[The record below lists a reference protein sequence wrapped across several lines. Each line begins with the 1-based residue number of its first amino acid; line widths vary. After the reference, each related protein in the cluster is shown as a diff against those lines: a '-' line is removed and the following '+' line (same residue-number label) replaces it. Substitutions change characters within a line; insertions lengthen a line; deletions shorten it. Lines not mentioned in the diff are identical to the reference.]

1 MAYST
6 YLKYARALIDVV
18 VERGIESRVEREI
31 ETLQAL
37 LAGHELLR
45 QTLET
50 PALPFQPK
58 QQIVEELAARLGL
71 SDTARN
77 FVLVLLHNG
86 RIADFPQAV
95 AALREVLDERR
106 GIVRG
111 EVTSAGPLAEP
122 TREKLVEAV
131 REMTG
136 RGARLDFQ
144 QDEELI
150 GGIKLK
156 IGSTV
161 FDGSIQ
167 TDLETLKKELA
178 SR

>member
-18 VERGIESRVEREI
+18 VERDIEERVEQEI
-31 ETLQAL
+31 TTLQRL
-37 LAGHELLR
+37 LGDHELLR
-45 QTLET
+45 KTLES

-58 QQIVEELAARLGL
+58 RQIVEELASRLGL
-71 SDTARN
+71 SDTTRN
-77 FVLVLLHNG
+77 FVMVLLQNG
-86 RIADFPQAV
+86 RMAEFEQAT
-95 AALREVLDERR
+95 ATLQDVLDERR

-111 EVTSAGPLAEP
+111 EVTSAGPLADS
-122 TREKLVEAV
+122 TRTSLLEAV
-131 REMTG
+131 GQMTG

-144 QDEELI
+144 QDEALI

-161 FDGSIQ
+161 FDGSVQ
-167 TDLETLKKELA
+167 TALETLKKELA

>member
-6 YLKYARALIDVV
+6 YLKYAHALMDVV
-18 VERGIESRVEREI
+18 VERDIEGRVEQEI
-31 ETLQAL
+31 ATLQEL
-37 LAGHELLR
+37 LADNDLLR
-45 QTLET
+45 ETLET

-58 QQIVEELAARLGL
+58 RRIVEEIASHLGL

-86 RIADFPQAV
+86 RIAEFGRAA
-95 AALREVLDERR
+95 AALQDVLDDRR

-111 EVTSAGPLAEP
+111 EVTSAEPLPES
-122 TREKLVEAV
+122 TRTSLLETVGQ
-131 REMTG
+131 MTG

-144 QDEELI
+144 QDEALI

-161 FDGSIQ
+161 FDGSVQ
-167 TDLETLKKELA
+167 TALETLKKELA

>member
-6 YLKYARALIDVV
+6 YLKYARALIEVA
-18 VERGIESRVEREI
+18 VERDIEDRIEREM
-31 ETLQAL
+31 EAFQVL
-37 LAGHELLR
+37 LADHELLR
-45 QTLET
+45 GTLET
-50 PALPFQPK
+50 PALPFEPK
-58 QQIVEELAARLGL
+58 RRIVEELASRLGL
-71 SDTARN
+71 SETARN
-77 FVLVLLHNG
+77 FVLVLLRNG
-86 RIADFPQAV
+86 RIAEFDQAL

-106 GIVRG
+106 RIVRG
-111 EVTSAGPLAEP
+111 EVTSAQPLGDS
-122 TREKLVEAV
+122 TRTRLLEAV

-144 QDEELI
+144 QDEALI

-167 TDLETLKKELA
+167 TALETLKKELA
-178 SR
+178 G